1 MIRESLIFE
10 IGTPGRRGY
19 RPPGTE
25 TPLRNPVPVKLR
37 RKRPPNLPEVSDLE
51 LVRHYVRLS
60 TLNFSVDEGFY
71 PLGSCTMKYNPKIH
85 ERIARLRGFVE
96 PHPWWDENDV
106 QPLLG
111 LLWEMEEVLKAVMG
125 MAAFTLQPAAGAHG
139 ELTGM
144 LIARAFHR
152 SQGEDRKVV
161 LIPDSAH
168 GTNPA
173 SATLAG
179 FKAVQVRS
187 DRRGMID
194 LEDLRSKM
202 GSEVAALMLTNPNT
216 LGIFETDILKI
227 ARLAH
232 ASGALIYYDG
242 ANLNA
247 LLGHCRPGD
256 MGLDIVH
263 LNLHKTFSTPHG
275 GGGPGAGPVGVTKAL
290 ELFLPVPRIVRAGDR
305 FHLNWECPQSIGK
318 VAAFYG
324 HIGVILRAY
333 VYIRMLG
340 GEGLRRTAEM
350 AVLNANYLKKKL
362 AGLFELPFTTPS
374 MHEFVVSAS
383 KQKKAGVSASDIV
396 KRLLDYGV
404 HPPTV
409 HFPLIVRE
417 ALMVEPTETESPE
430 MLDRFAEALAQIL
443 REIEETPEVV
453 HEAPHTTPVRRLD
466 EARAALKP
474 VLRWQ
479 RAVGK

>member
-1 MIRESLIFE
+1 MGEPTIFE
-10 IGTPGRRGY
+10 IGRSGRRGY
-19 RPPGTE
+19 RPPSMD
-25 TPLRNPVPVKLR
+25 PHALHRVPVALR
-37 RKRPPNLPEVSDLE
+37 RKRPPVLPEVSDVE
-51 LVRHYVRLS
+51 LMRYYVRLS
-60 TLNFSVDEGFY
+60 TLNFSVDGGFY

-85 ERIARLRGFVE
+85 ERIARLGGFVE
-96 PHPWWDENDV
+96 PHPFWDEGDV

-111 LLWEMEEVLKAVMG
+111 LLWEMEELLKTITG
-125 MAAFTLQPAAGAHG
+125 MAVFTLQAAAGAHG

-152 SQGEDRKVV
+152 SRGEDRKVV

-173 SATLAG
+173 SAVLAG
-179 FKAVQVRS
+179 FNAVQVQS

-194 LEDLRSKM
+194 LTDLRAKM
-202 GSEVAALMLTNPNT
+202 GPEVAALMLTNPNT
-216 LGIFETDILKI
+216 LGIFEADILKI

-232 ASGALIYYDG
+232 ASGAVVYYDG

-247 LLGHCRPGD
+247 LLGRCRPGD

-275 GGGPGAGPVGVTKAL
+275 GGGPGAGPVGVTTVL
-290 ELFLPVPRIVRAGDR
+290 EPFLPLPRIVRAEDR
-305 FHLNWECPQSIGK
+305 FCLDWDRPSSIGK
-318 VAAFYG
+318 MATFYG

-350 AVLNANYLKKKL
+350 AVLNANYLRRKL
-362 AGLFELPFTTPS
+362 AGLFELPFATPS
-374 MHEFVVSAS
+374 MHEFVVSALR
-383 KQKKAGVSASDIV
+383 QKKAGGSALDIA
-396 KRLLDYGV
+396 KRLLDYGF

-409 HFPLIVRE
+409 YFPLIVRE

-430 MLDRFAEALAQIL
+430 MLDRFAEALKQIVC
-443 REIEETPEVV
+443 EIEETPEVV

-466 EARAALKP
+466 EARAALRP
-474 VLRWQ
+474 VLRW
-479 RAVGK
+479 RRVLGS